1 MSYQQLITDATGVTD
16 KVMLDRIEDT
26 MRNAVFH
33 STLDWQTA
41 SQLRAGAKLAHD
53 VLKEVDN
60 LEEQHNG
67 TA

>member
-1 MSYQQLITDATGVTD
+1 MSYQQLISDATGVTD
-16 KVMLDRIEDT
+16 TSMLERIEDT

-41 SQLRAGAKLAHD
+41 AQLRAGAKLAHD

-60 LEEQHNG
+60 LKEQDNG
-67 TA
+67 